1 MVIHGKLLFV
11 NYLFVKQFTYY
22 SFLLNLQSKQATT
35 MKIRLEQPSDY
46 RTSHERRFGMCI
58 AQDAMSI
65 SCSTSLGTTLTSFP
79 NSTS

>member
-1 MVIHGKLLFV
+1 MVIHGKQLFV

-22 SFLLNLQSKQATT
+22 SFFLNFA
-35 MKIRLEQPSDY
+35 
-46 RTSHERRFGMCI
+46 TSHERRFGMCI

-79 NSTS
+79 NLTS

>member
-35 MKIRLEQPSDY
+35 MKIRLEPHTRGVLECVSP
-46 RTSHERRFGMCI
+46 RM
-58 AQDAMSI
+58 
-65 SCSTSLGTTLTSFP
+65 L
-79 NSTS
+79 

>member
-1 MVIHGKLLFV
+1 MVIHGKQLFV

-22 SFLLNLQSKQATT
+22 SFFL
-35 MKIRLEQPSDY
+35 
-46 RTSHERRFGMCI
+46 TSHERRFGMCI

-79 NSTS
+79 NLTS

>member
-1 MVIHGKLLFV
+1 MVIHGKQLFV

-22 SFLLNLQSKQATT
+22 SFFLNFAIKTSA
-35 MKIRLEQPSDY
+35 
-46 RTSHERRFGMCI
+46 SHERRFGMCI

-79 NSTS
+79 NLTS

>member
-46 RTSHERRFGMCI
+46 RKPHTRGVLECVSPRM
-58 AQDAMSI
+58 
-65 SCSTSLGTTLTSFP
+65 L
-79 NSTS
+79 

>member
-1 MVIHGKLLFV
+1 MVIHGKQLFV

-22 SFLLNLQSKQATT
+22 SFFLNFAIKT
-35 MKIRLEQPSDY
+35 SDY
-46 RTSHERRFGMCI
+46 YEYKTSHERRFGMCI

-79 NSTS
+79 NLTS